1 MTSSSEKQGL
11 LDKNGGYGATTSD
24 ACTNNYDNQIDP
36 SLYSNDDD
44 NGTMHIR
51 NIKGGLKGSLAN
63 SISHSIGKL
72 KESMRPFPASV
83 RDMGGTSSLSNE
95 MFNLVKNLIGA
106 GAFGIPSGVATLA
119 GGTATKWAIVPA
131 AGIIILLAAIFG
143 YYFVLL
149 GRICKMTMAASYRE
163 AWDRSAGTRGG
174 ILKKIS
180 FLVPLSIIFIAGI
193 GNVAYSMILADTV
206 KSLAERFGHH
216 ISRTASLMTLTVFVL
231 LPLCMVKKL
240 SVLAPFSA
248 VGTAGMVFTLVVMA
262 IRCFDGSYDPEQ
274 NGRYLDTAP
283 DLRPYFSD
291 DEHMPPLG
299 TNIFLLSC
307 MCFLAYFC
315 HYNAPRYYTELK
327 NNTIPRFTTVIN
339 VSFTVT
345 ALVYF
350 AIGIF
355 GYYTFGA
362 NTDGY
367 ILNNYS
373 ANDDL
378 ASICRFAIAISVTFT
393 YPLPFI
399 GTRDGILDLFSVSDE
414 LQSSTNLNILTLAML
429 SAFTLLA
436 WHFTDLE
443 LMNAVGGAAF
453 GTAVVFIFPSIMFYC
468 AVQNIGS
475 EVTFRL
481 KLESILVLVLM
492 CAGIAMGVIGILVM
506 TVGLGE

>member
-11 LDKNGGYGATTSD
+11 LHKNGGYGATSSE
-24 ACTNNYDNQIDP
+24 AYTNNYNNQIDP

-51 NIKGGLKGSLAN
+51 NLKSGLKGSLAN

-119 GGTATKWAIVPA
+119 GGTATKWAMVPA

-206 KSLAERFGHH
+206 KSLAERFGYH

-262 IRCFDGSYDPEQ
+262 IRCFDGSYDPEK
-274 NGRYLDTAP
+274 NGRYLDVSKGIV
-283 DLRPYFSD
+283 LNSHYFPSFF
-291 DEHMPPLG
+291 EIRHNGNVVSLV
-299 TNIFLLSC
+299 FLNRRLPTFDHTSV
-307 MCFLAYFC
+307 
-315 HYNAPRYYTELK
+315 
-327 NNTIPRFTTVIN
+327 TT
-339 VSFTVT
+339 
-345 ALVYF
+345 
-350 AIGIF
+350 
-355 GYYTFGA
+355 
-362 NTDGY
+362 
-367 ILNNYS
+367 
-373 ANDDL
+373 
-378 ASICRFAIAISVTFT
+378 SICHLWVQTYSFYLVCASSPTSVTT
-393 YPLPFI
+393 
-399 GTRDGILDLFSVSDE
+399 THLD
-414 LQSSTNLNILTLAML
+414 TT
-429 SAFTLLA
+429 
-436 WHFTDLE
+436 
-443 LMNAVGGAAF
+443 
-453 GTAVVFIFPSIMFYC
+453 PS
-468 AVQNIGS
+468 
-475 EVTFRL
+475 
-481 KLESILVLVLM
+481 
-492 CAGIAMGVIGILVM
+492 
-506 TVGLGE
+506 